1 MTVNNVLIKGPTTFN
16 QRDYLEKCD
25 LLNKY
30 LITNIYEIPHYSSL
44 SIKYKNSS
52 SFLDNNINKFQV
64 ILFFYFMLTHL
75 PIVLYKPDLNNTVS
89 LKLKLTN
96 DQKIKN
102 LLESLVLENI
112 IVLKKNLKKS
122 IFLPQ
127 TINHKKRLNFKLIL
141 SIQNS
146 NINNELNLILNDL
159 YLNNL
164 EKITLNIDFN
174 VNKHLYNKLSGSSKD
189 DFLKNFLYL
198 WFF

>member
-30 LITNIYEIPHYSSL
+30 LLTNIYEIPHYSSL

-64 ILFFYFMLTHL
+64 ILLFYFMLTHL
-75 PIVLYKPDLNNTVS
+75 PLVLYKQDLNNTVS

-122 IFLPQ
+122 IFIPQ
-127 TINHKKRLNFKLIL
+127 SIKHKKRLNFKLVL

>member
-1 MTVNNVLIKGPTTFN
+1 MTVNNILIKGPTTFN

-75 PIVLYKPDLNNTVS
+75 PIVLYKQDLNNTVS

-102 LLESLVLENI
+102 LLEILVLENI
-112 IVLKKNLKKS
+112 IVLKKN
-122 IFLPQ
+122 
-127 TINHKKRLNFKLIL
+127 
-141 SIQNS
+141 
-146 NINNELNLILNDL
+146 
-159 YLNNL
+159 
-164 EKITLNIDFN
+164 
-174 VNKHLYNKLSGSSKD
+174 HLL
-189 DFLKNFLYL
+189 
-198 WFF
+198 

>member
-1 MTVNNVLIKGPTTFN
+1 MTVNNILIKGPTTFN

-75 PIVLYKPDLNNTVS
+75 PIVLYKQDLNNTVS

-102 LLESLVLENI
+102 LLEILVLENI
-112 IVLKKNLKKS
+112 IVLKKKLKKS

-127 TINHKKRLNFKLIL
+127 SIHHKKRLNFKLIL

-189 DFLKNFLYL
+189 DFLKNFLYF